1 MSPKET
7 YMRLSGTHSGEVSRN
22 YPSAS
27 QIGLTST
34 SREHLSVQ
42 SSVLLTDGT
51 AASMSESAPRKPGRA
66 VSARIRFPKRQTK
79 TPYWQ
84 RLASAARRADRPRV
98 RWVYSRKRYA
108 HAGHRQAQSAQR
120 KGPHGSHAAL
130 WPVTQLCLTT
140 AAVCGRHSFKIKIP
154 TLVAECGLTP
164 VRGRRGA
171 IGCTSA
177 LVRIPTATAE
187 VIHRFRAPTTGPYY
201 RYYRRISESLVPQWI
216 QSFVVTVYA

>member
-1 MSPKET
+1 
-7 YMRLSGTHSGEVSRN
+7 MRLSGAHSGEVSRN

-34 SREHLSVQ
+34 SREHLPVQ

-98 RWVYSRKRYA
+98 RWVYSRERYA
-108 HAGHRQAQSAQR
+108 HAGHRPAQSAQR

-130 WPVTQLCLTT
+130 WPVTRLRLTT
-140 AAVCGRHSFKIKIP
+140 AAVCGPHSCQSNNP
-154 TLVAECGLTP
+154 PMLRNAAWPLCAAGAALLVVQARWCE
-164 VRGRRGA
+164 
-171 IGCTSA
+171 
-177 LVRIPTATAE
+177 
-187 VIHRFRAPTTGPYY
+187 Y
-201 RYYRRISESLVPQWI
+201 
-216 QSFVVTVYA
+216 